1 MVNQS
6 TPAISPAESSCWT
19 LVDALRAQ
27 AQRNGEAPF
36 VTFEGEDPLSFAA
49 LDRMSDACATGL
61 ARIGVGQG
69 DRVAIMAEN
78 SLAFLVLFWG
88 VQKRRAIL
96 IPINTELKGDL
107 LAHQLRDS
115 SPKIIV
121 SDKYLGELSP
131 LMPASVERLVSIGFA
146 DGSSAASMTFDDLCA
161 EASPSAI
168 LAPESSDLCLIL
180 YTSGTSGRAKGVL
193 IPQAHAYI
201 FGLQQARALGVSKE
215 DCFFIA
221 LPLFHVNALLMS
233 LGSCLVTGARAY
245 VCVKF
250 SASRWLEKIRACEA
264 TITNCLGIMAEFV
277 LRQPET
283 PDDQRHSL
291 RAVMAVPVL
300 ASWAEKFESRFG
312 VRLVQVYGMTE
323 CNIVSFSDPADS
335 VEPGCVGVPC
345 DEFFDVCIVDP
356 QTDRP
361 LSEDSVGEIV
371 IRPKAPFAFMQG
383 YLGQP
388 EVTLQTW
395 RNLWFHTGDGGRL
408 DRKGRLHFVDRIGDF
423 IRRRGE
429 NISPFEIEHVLA
441 SHPDIAECA
450 IVGVKIDDA
459 GGEDE
464 VKAYVVL
471 GQTRVGYAE
480 LLEWSK
486 VRLPRFAVPRFWEF
500 VDAIDKTATGK
511 VKKKDLRARGVNA
524 LTWDR
529 ETQCVFGAAP
539 ESNEGVDTISAGK
552 ELT

>member
-1 MVNQS
+1 MISQS
-6 TPAISPAESSCWT
+6 TPAMAATDGSCWT
-19 LVDALRAQ
+19 LVAALRAQ
-27 AQRNGEAPF
+27 AQRNGDAPF
-36 VTFEGEDPLSFAA
+36 VTFEGEDAISFAD
-49 LDRMSDACATGL
+49 LDRMSDACASGL
-61 ARIGVGQG
+61 ARIGVGPG

-78 SLAFLVLFWG
+78 SSAFLVLFWG
-88 VQKRRAIL
+88 VQKRRGIF

-115 SPKIIV
+115 APKVIA
-121 SDKYLGELSP
+121 SDRYLGELTP
-131 LMPASVERLVSIGFA
+131 LMPASVEKLISIGHSEVSNA
-146 DGSSAASMTFDDLCA
+146 DRITLGELCEQSSPAAV
-161 EASPSAI
+161 
-168 LAPESSDLCLIL
+168 LAPEPGDLCLIL

-193 IPQAHAYI
+193 IPQAHAYL
-201 FGLQQARALGVSKE
+201 FGLQQARALEVSDR

-245 VCVKF
+245 ACVKF
-250 SASRWLEKIRACEA
+250 SASRWLETIRACGA
-264 TITNCLGIMAEFV
+264 TVTNCLGIMAEFV

-283 PDDQRHSL
+283 GDDRRHSL

-312 VRLVQVYGMTE
+312 VNLVQVYGMTE
-323 CNIVSFSDPADS
+323 CNIICYSSYADS
-335 VEPGCVGVPC
+335 VEAGCVGVPC
-345 DEFFDVCIVDP
+345 SEFFDCGIVDP
-356 QTDRP
+356 QSDRP
-361 LSEDSVGEIV
+361 LANDSVGEIV
-371 IRPKAPFAFMQG
+371 IRPKVPFAFMQG

-408 DRKGRLHFVDRIGDF
+408 DGKGRLHFVDRIGDF

-450 IVGVKIDDA
+450 VVGVKIDDA

-464 VKAYVVL
+464 VKAYVVRSL
-471 GQTRVGYAE
+471 SQIDYAE

-486 VRLPRFAVPRFWEF
+486 ARLPRFAVPRFWEF
-500 VDAIDKTATGK
+500 VDAIEKTPTGK
-511 VKKKDLRARGVNA
+511 VKKKDLRARGVTA

-529 ETQCVFGAAP
+529 ETQAVIQANSR
-539 ESNEGVDTISAGK
+539 SNVCG
-552 ELT
+552 